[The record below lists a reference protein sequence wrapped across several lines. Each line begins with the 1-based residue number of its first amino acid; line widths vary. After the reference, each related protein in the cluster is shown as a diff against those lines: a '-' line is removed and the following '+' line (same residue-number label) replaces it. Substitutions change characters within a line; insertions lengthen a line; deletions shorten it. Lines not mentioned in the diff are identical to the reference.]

1 MISEEDISILKELR
15 KNARAGI
22 AEMSVSASI
31 PESEVPDKLKKLE
44 VSMIKKYSS
53 IVNFDKLGFKA
64 RYLFLVKSDDSC
76 RQQVREFL
84 VENHSVNNIYVT
96 NSGYDFLFEGI
107 FRNNKEMDEFKK
119 DIDRK
124 HHILMLR
131 HHELIEDIEREKFL
145 EI

>member
-22 AEMSVSASI
+22 AEMSASASI

-53 IVNFDKLGFKA
+53 IVNFDRLGFKA

-96 NSGYDFLFEGI
+96 NSGYDSLRAYSGTI
-107 FRNNKEMDEFKK
+107 RRWMTS
-119 DIDRK
+119 RK
-124 HHILMLR
+124 T
-131 HHELIEDIEREKFL
+131 
-145 EI
+145 